1 MVELSGM
8 AAAVFANGKWRK
20 RVSQQQIDA
29 ENQGILEL
37 KVESSLLRQEMK
49 DTRAAMT
56 RLEVRIEGGEKSD
69 ERLRQEM
76 HSLTG
81 RVDAVNATYTEI
93 LQKAKDREAKAAASQ
108 TVLESGKK
116 PDLQD
121 QTKITVK
128 KEDRVK

>member
-76 HSLTG
+76 HALSG
-81 RVDAVNATYTEI
+81 RVDAVNSTYTEI

-108 TVLESGKK
+108 TVLEPGKK

-128 KEDRVK
+128 KEEKVK